1 MFRQD
6 EIAEIIDIQTN
17 DFVRKSSGIERATL
31 PNIPEIDNFAT
42 IITGIRRCGKSTLL
56 LQLMKKKQLDTIY
69 LNWEDIRLTG
79 FESKDFVQ
87 LHSEIIKREI
97 KLLFFDEIQLVSNWE
112 IFVNQLL
119 REGYKVFITG
129 SNASLLSIEMGTH
142 LTGRHLSIEL
152 FPFSYSEFCKLK
164 QLDFNQESVEL
175 YLQMGGIPDFAKSGE
190 NAILQNLINDILIR
204 DIAVR
209 YTIRDVDSLKKLA
222 SYLLSNI
229 ACPVSANKLTESIG
243 LKSTTSVL
251 EYFSYL
257 RNAYLVD
264 FVPHF
269 SYSGKVQMRNPKKVY
284 AIDLGL
290 VNAVTSSFSQNAGR
304 KLENLVFLHLRAQY
318 TEIFYF
324 KEKVECDFVVRRKGI
339 VEKAIQV
346 CYHIDNENFE
356 REYKGLTTAMTFFG
370 LTEGTIVTLN
380 QTDLFERDGK
390 TVKLIPASIFLQ

>member
-17 DFVRKSSGIERATL
+17 DFVRKSSGIDRTTL
-31 PNIPEIDNFAT
+31 LNIPEIDNFAT

-79 FESKDFVQ
+79 FETKDFVQ
-87 LHSEIIKREI
+87 LHSEIIKRKI

-112 IFVNQLL
+112 VFVNQLL

-152 FPFSYSEFCKLK
+152 FPFSYSEFCDLK
-164 QLDFNQESVEL
+164 QLNFNQESVEL
-175 YLQMGGIPDFAKSGE
+175 YLHMGGIPDFAKSGE

-209 YTIRDVDSLKKLA
+209 YTIRDVDSLKKIA

-264 FVPHF
+264 FVSHF

-290 VNAVTSSFSQNAGR
+290 VNAVSSSFSQNVGR

-324 KEKVECDFVVRRKGI
+324 KDKVECDFVVRQKGT

-356 REYKGLTTAMTFFG
+356 REYKGLTTAMNFFG

-380 QTDLFERDGK
+380 QTDMFERDGK
-390 TVKLIPASIFLQ
+390 TVKLIPAYIFLQ

>member
-17 DFVRKSSGIERATL
+17 DFLKKSSGIDRSTL
-31 PNIPEIDNFAT
+31 QSIPENDNFAT

-79 FESKDFVQ
+79 FETKDFVQ
-87 LHSEIIKREI
+87 LHNEIIKRKI
-97 KLLFFDEIQLVSNWE
+97 KLLFFDEIQVVSNWE

-119 REGYKVFITG
+119 REGYKVLITG

-152 FPFSYSEFCKLK
+152 FPFSYSEFCELK
-164 QLDFNQESVEL
+164 QLDFNQVSVEL

-257 RNAYLVD
+257 RNAYLID
-264 FVPHF
+264 FVSQF

-290 VNAVTSSFSQNAGR
+290 VNAVSSSFSQNAGR
-304 KLENLVFLHLRAQY
+304 KLENLVFLHLRTQY

-324 KEKVECDFVVRRKGI
+324 KDKGECDFVVRRKGT

-346 CYHIDNENFE
+346 CYQIDNENFD
-356 REYKGLTTAMTFFG
+356 REYAGLTTAMNFFG

-380 QTDLFERDGK
+380 QTDLFVREGK